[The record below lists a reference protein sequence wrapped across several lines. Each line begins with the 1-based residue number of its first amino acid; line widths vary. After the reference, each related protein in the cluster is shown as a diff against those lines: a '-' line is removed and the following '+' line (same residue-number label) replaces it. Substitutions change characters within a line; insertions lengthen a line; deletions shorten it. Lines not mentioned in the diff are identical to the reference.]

1 VSQGRRRLGL
11 RGEAAA
17 EAFLTARGYRII
29 ARNYRCPLGELDLVA
44 RAEGS
49 LVFIEVKTRRGGRAG
64 SGGEAISGHKRRRMM
79 RLAAYYLAAHGLE
92 GIPCR
97 FDVVTLSVRP
107 GSARI
112 HVWRN
117 AF

>member
-1 VSQGRRRLGL
+1 VGQERRRLGQ

-17 EAFLTARGYRII
+17 EAFLQMRGYRII

-44 RAEGS
+44 QEQGS
-49 LVFIEVKTRRGGRAG
+49 VVFIEVKTRRGARAG
-64 SGGEAISGHKRRRMM
+64 SGGEAISACKRRRMT
-79 RLAAYYLAAHGLE
+79 RLARYFLAAHGLE
-92 GIPCR
+92 GVPCR

-107 GSARI
+107 GTAR
-112 HVWRN
+112 VQMWRN